1 MNLPYTMNV
10 EQAASA
16 VLEMKPKVV
25 LPYHYRGKG
34 GLSDLEKFR
43 TLTAGGRKTTFIN

>member
-1 MNLPYTMNV
+1 MSV

-25 LPYHYRGKG
+25 IPYHYRGPDG
-34 GLSDLEKFR
+34 MSDLKKFQALVSEDKHIR
-43 TLTAGGRKTTFIN
+43 VLLMDWYK